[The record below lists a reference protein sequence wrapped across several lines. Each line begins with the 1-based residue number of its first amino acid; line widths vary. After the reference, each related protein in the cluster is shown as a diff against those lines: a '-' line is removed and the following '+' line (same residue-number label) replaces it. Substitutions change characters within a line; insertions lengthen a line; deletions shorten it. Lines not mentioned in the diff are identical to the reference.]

1 MGGRSETGRSER
13 AIPRGWTAR
22 PIGRAAQA
30 APSGLAVCVLTA
42 ASADQEA
49 PVAGASGSGGD
60 ASPRVMDL
68 PDEPDAR
75 VVLGALVDA
84 AGTPHAWLRV
94 AMQDAGRLAR
104 TLRAGA
110 SSLNN
115 RLADARWERSCA
127 ALAEAAPGS
136 LIATGAETEPAAPS
150 VVEAD
155 GSLAPLAHPD
165 GRALSLCRDDR
176 ALEDAGLAAYGST
189 LHRYLW
195 TNPPDEGE
203 APPVFVAL
211 TDGAPMNEGG
221 VGIEEVVGDRHLL
234 FGGGLLR
241 VTRLASIEY
250 EAFCDTLGG
259 APAPGVRSGRTVLG
273 LTGLWGEPGGAS
285 GPSGDEDAE
294 DDSGGGWLFQTRR
307 GASSQLIEALHLKT
321 KLLADAVAAV
331 EAVTRVTRRPMLNI
345 RPELFGVTLAAEG
358 VALPRL
364 WTARVALEG
373 AGSAVEL
380 PMAESNER
388 VFVRASD
395 GSDEGPTVFQ
405 PEGGSAVSGRCDL
418 RLREIVVEDVAP
430 GQAVGDLVVEGTFI
444 SNEAVDPSP
453 TDLLAV
459 HARLGDRLMT
469 LRGRL
474 EEDSSL
480 AGGEWRFRSLRMPMG
495 EAERESIRSAC
506 GAPLRGTRFELLHR
520 LTSPRDLYGLMVL
533 GVRTLLVDR
542 DTTLP
547 KAVDEL
553 LSLSRQVGVEHEESV
568 PLAERIG
575 AIFERDERWMESL
588 GPQRLTHD
596 RIGAREALD
605 RAPRSLWYDTLG
617 VLVRMAPGWGPDSFV
632 SGLGD
637 ASPAAPHLIYEPV
650 LTAMESLLLRSRS
663 LVVVDWSENRE
674 MASVLRRARAGLR

>member
-1 MGGRSETGRSER
+1 MRRRDETEIPQGWR
-13 AIPRGWTAR
+13 AC
-22 PIGRAAQA
+22 PIGRAFAQA
-30 APSGLAVCVLTA
+30 APADAADGWPAGLAVSVLVG
-42 ASADQEA
+42 SD
-49 PVAGASGSGGD
+49 PSG
-60 ASPRVMDL
+60 PRVMDL
-68 PDEPDAR
+68 DDEPDAR
-75 VVLGALVDA
+75 VVLGALTDA
-84 AGTPHAWLRV
+84 GGSAHAWLRI
-94 AMQDAGRLAR
+94 AMQDAQRLSR

-115 RLADARWERSCA
+115 RLIDARWTRSCD
-127 ALAEAAPGS
+127 ALGAVLPGE
-136 LIATGAETEPAAPS
+136 LVRTGAESEPAEPI
-150 VVEAD
+150 VIDAD
-155 GSLAPLAHPD
+155 GGLAPLALPD
-165 GRALSLCRDDR
+165 GRPLSLCRDDR
-176 ALEDAGLAAYGST
+176 TLEDASLAPYGAT

-195 TNPPDEGE
+195 TGAEGE
-203 APPVFVAL
+203 TPTFVAL
-211 TDGAPMNEGG
+211 TDGAPLNEGG
-221 VGIEEVVGDRHLL
+221 LGIEEVVGERTLL

-241 VTRLASIEY
+241 LTRLASIDY

-259 APAPGVRSGRTVLG
+259 APAPGIRSGRTVIG

-285 GPSGDEDAE
+285 GPSGDEDDEE
-294 DDSGGGWLFQTRR
+294 DAGGGWLFQTRR

-321 KLLADAVAAV
+321 KLLADAVDAV
-331 EAVTRVTRRPMLNI
+331 ETVTRLTRRPLLNV
-345 RPELFGVTLAAEG
+345 RPELFGVRLGDGG

-364 WTARVALEG
+364 WTARVGLTG

-395 GSDEGPTVFQ
+395 GSDEGPTVFA
-405 PEGGSAVSGRCDL
+405 PEGGSPVSGRCDL
-418 RLREIVVEDVAP
+418 RLREIVVEDVSP

-444 SNEAVDPSP
+444 TNEAVDPAP

-459 HARLGDRLMT
+459 HARLGERLMT

-480 AGGEWRFRSLRMPMG
+480 AGGEWRFRSLRIPMG
-495 EAERESIRSAC
+495 EADREAIRSAC
-506 GAPLRGTRFELLHR
+506 GAPLRGMRFELLPR

-542 DTTLP
+542 ETTLP

-553 LSLSRQVGVEHEESV
+553 LSLARQVGVEHEESV

-575 AIFERDERWMESL
+575 AIFERDERWLESL
-588 GPQRLTHD
+588 GPQRLTSD
-596 RIGAREALD
+596 AVAPREALD
-605 RAPRSLWYDTLG
+605 RVPRVLWYDTLG

-632 SGLGD
+632 SGMGD
-637 ASPAAPHLIYEPV
+637 ASPPAPHLIYEPV
-650 LTAMESLLLRSRS
+650 VAALESLLLRSRS

-674 MASVLRRARAGLR
+674 MASVLRRARSGLRS